1 MNGVKILTD
10 TNILIYL
17 LEGNKAI
24 NEFLNDRVIY
34 ISFITELELMGY
46 PFLSAEQGKIMKSM
60 IDECIVVDV
69 NPEIK
74 KQTIVL
80 RKKYKIKLP
89 DAIIAA
95 IAIYYELPMVG
106 CDKDLKK
113 IKELS
118 LILIDI

>member
-1 MNGVKILTD
+1 MNGVEILTD
-10 TNILIYL
+10 TNILIQL
-17 LEGNKAI
+17 LEGNKPI

-46 PFLSAEQGKIMKSM
+46 PSLSAEQGKTMKSM
-60 IDECIVVDV
+60 IDECIVIDI
-69 NPEIK
+69 NAEIK
-74 KQTIVL
+74 KQTIAL
-80 RKKYKIKLP
+80 RKKNKIRLP

-95 IAIYYELPMVG
+95 TAIYYELPMVS

-118 LILIDI
+118 LILLDI